1 MKITQTGFQDLLLL
15 EPSVFTDERGYFVEA
30 YNKQTL
36 GKLDV
41 NMNFVQ
47 DNQSYSR
54 KGVLRGLHFQK
65 KPFAQSKLVRALSG
79 AILDVAVD
87 LRANQST
94 YKKVYTVELSGENQK
109 QLLVPVGFA
118 HAFIVL
124 SDTAS
129 VIYKCDN
136 YYNKSAEGG
145 LHFNDPE
152 LNIDWKLPKDQLI
165 ISTKDL
171 ELPFLSNLN
180 YQF

>member
-15 EPSVFTDERGYFVEA
+15 EPSIFTDERGYFMES

-36 GKLDV
+36 ERFSV
-41 NMNFVQ
+41 NLNFVQ

-65 KPFAQSKLVRALSG
+65 NPHGQTKLVRALVG
-79 AILDVAVD
+79 TILDVVVD
-87 LRANQST
+87 LRANQPT
-94 YKKVYTVELSGENQK
+94 YKKIYTVELSGENQK
-109 QLLVPVGFA
+109 QLLVPIGFA

-129 VIYKCDN
+129 VLYKCDN

-152 LNIDWKLPKDQLI
+152 LNIDWRLPKDQLI
-165 ISTKDL
+165 ISPKDL
-171 ELPFLSNLN
+171 ELPYLANLN

>member
-15 EPSVFTDERGYFVEA
+15 EPSIFTDERGYFMES

-36 GKLDV
+36 EKLGV
-41 NMNFVQ
+41 NLNFVQ

-65 KPFAQSKLVRALSG
+65 NPYGQTKLVRALAG
-79 AILDVAVD
+79 TILDVVVD

-94 YKKVYTVELSGENQK
+94 YKKVYTVELTGDNQK

-118 HAFIVL
+118 HSFIVL

-145 LHFNDPE
+145 LRFDDPK
-152 LNIDWKLPKDQLI
+152 LSIDWILPKDQLI
-165 ISTKDL
+165 VSEKDL
-171 ELPFLSNLN
+171 ALPFIDNLN

>member
-1 MKITQTGFQDLLLL
+1 MKITQTGFKDLLLL
-15 EPSVFTDERGYFVEA
+15 EPLVFKDERGHFMES

-36 GKLDV
+36 EKLGV
-41 NMNFVQ
+41 NLKFVQ

-65 KPFAQSKLVRALSG
+65 NPHAQTKLVRALTG
-79 AILDVAVD
+79 TILDVVVD
-87 LRANQST
+87 LRANQPT
-94 YKKVYTVELSGENQK
+94 YKNVYTVELSGENQK

-124 SDTAS
+124 SENAS
-129 VIYKCDN
+129 VLYKCDN
-136 YYNKSAEGG
+136 YYNKSSEGG

>member
-1 MKITQTGFQDLLLL
+1 MKITQTGFQDLLLF
-15 EPSVFTDERGYFVEA
+15 EPPVFTDERGYFMES

-36 GKLDV
+36 EKLGV
-41 NMNFVQ
+41 NLNFVQ

-65 KPFAQSKLVRALSG
+65 KPNGQTKLVRALAG
-79 AILDVAVD
+79 TILDVVVD
-87 LRANQST
+87 LRTNQPT

-109 QLLVPVGFA
+109 QLLVPIGFA

-124 SDTAS
+124 SENAS
-129 VIYKCDN
+129 VLYKCDN

-152 LNIDWKLPKDQLI
+152 LNIDWKLPKDQMI
-165 ISTKDL
+165 ISSKDL
-171 ELPFLSNLN
+171 ALPFLTNLN